1 MSLAVLHSRAIA
13 GASAP
18 SVTVECH
25 LANGLPAFTIVGLPE
40 AEVRESR
47 DRVRAALVHSGFDF
61 PARRITINLAPAD
74 LPKHSGRFDL
84 PIALGIL
91 AANGQLPKAGLSRF
105 ESVGE
110 LSLTGALKTVRG
122 VLTMAIAMESLDPP
136 RTLIVPRA
144 NAAEARLAGACKVI
158 AADSLVH
165 VLRLLRDGPDA
176 DDDHLQSKSI
186 KPSVVIE
193 HDLAEVRGQG
203 QAKRAI
209 EIAAAGQHHILLSG
223 PPGSGK
229 SMLARCLSG
238 IMPPMTHAEALSAAA
253 VQGLSGEFH
262 IAQWGVRPYQ
272 SPHHSASAAA
282 LVGGTGNPKPGEI
295 SLAHNGILFL
305 DELPEFNRQA
315 LEVLREPLETGVVT
329 ISRAQRRCEFPAR
342 FQLIGAMNPC
352 PCGYFGEPRCRCS
365 ADQIQRY
372 QHKLSGPFLDRVDL
386 QVHVSAVAASDLLK
400 PVAGESSAT
409 VKARVTAAREIQLAR
424 QGQANALLTPAQMDQ
439 HLALSD
445 EAAAFAGQA
454 MGRLNW
460 SARTF
465 HRVLKVARTIAD
477 LTHTV
482 TVEKNHV
489 AQAMQYR
496 PQMAH

>member
-1 MSLAVLHSRAIA
+1 MSLAVVHSRAIA

-91 AANGQLPKAGLSRF
+91 AANGQLPTTGLSRF

-122 VLTMAIAMESLDPP
+122 VLTMAIAMASLDPP

-144 NAAEARLAGACKVI
+144 NAAEARLAGGCTVI

-176 DDDHLQSKSI
+176 DDDHLQTKSI

-238 IMPPMTHAEALSAAA
+238 IMPPMTHDEALSAAA
-253 VQGLSGEFH
+253 VQGLSGEFN

-386 QVHVSAVAASDLLK
+386 QVHVSAVSANDLLK
-400 PVAGESSAT
+400 PISSESSAT
-409 VKARVTAAREIQLAR
+409 VKARVTAARELQLAR

-439 HLALSD
+439 YLALSD

-454 MGRLNW
+454 MSRLNW

>member
-1 MSLAVLHSRAIA
+1 MSLAVLHSRAIS

-61 PARRITINLAPAD
+61 PARRITVNLAPAD

-91 AANGQLPKAGLSRF
+91 AANGQLPLKGLSQI

-110 LSLTGALKTVRG
+110 LSLTGALKPVRG
-122 VLTMAIAMESLDPP
+122 VLTMAIAMQSLDPP
-136 RTLIVPRA
+136 RTLIVPKA
-144 NAAEARLAGACKVI
+144 NAAEASLAGACRI
-158 AADSLVH
+158 MAADSLVH
-165 VLRLLRDGPDA
+165 VLRLLRDGPDV
-176 DDDHLQSKSI
+176 DDVPLAPAK
-186 KPSVVIE
+186 KRMSVIQD
-193 HDLAEVRGQG
+193 HDLSEVRGQG

-238 IMPPMTHAEALSAAA
+238 IMPSMTHAEALSAAA
-253 VQGLSGEFH
+253 LQGLSGEFDINH
-262 IAQWGVRPYQ
+262 WGTRPFQ

-282 LVGGTGNPKPGEI
+282 LVGGTSNPRPGEI

-386 QVHVSAVAASDLLK
+386 QVHVSAVAAADLLK
-400 PVAGESSAT
+400 PATSESSR
-409 VKARVTAAREIQLAR
+409 VVRQRVEEARQIQLAR
-424 QGQANALLTPAQMDQ
+424 QGQANALLSPAQMDE
-439 HLALSD
+439 HLALTD
-445 EAAAFAGQA
+445 EAANFAGQA

-465 HRVLKVARTIAD
+465 HRVLKVARTVAD
-477 LTHTV
+477 LSHNV

-496 PQMAH
+496 PQLAK

>member
-91 AANGQLPKAGLSRF
+91 AANGQLPKTGLSRF

-122 VLTMAIAMESLDPP
+122 VLTMAIAMDSLDPP

-144 NAAEARLAGACKVI
+144 NAAEARLAGGCNVI
-158 AADSLVH
+158 GADSLVH
-165 VLRLLRDGPDA
+165 VLRLLRDGPGPDE
-176 DDDHLQSKSI
+176 DDLLI
-186 KPSVVIE
+186 KAVEPKAQIE

-253 VQGLSGEFH
+253 LQGLGGEFN
-262 IAQWGVRPYQ
+262 IAHWGVRPYQ
-272 SPHHSASAAA
+272 APHHSASAAA
-282 LVGGTGNPKPGEI
+282 LVGGTCQIPK
-295 SLAHNGILFL
+295 
-305 DELPEFNRQA
+305 
-315 LEVLREPLETGVVT
+315 
-329 ISRAQRRCEFPAR
+329 
-342 FQLIGAMNPC
+342 
-352 PCGYFGEPRCRCS
+352 
-365 ADQIQRY
+365 
-372 QHKLSGPFLDRVDL
+372 
-386 QVHVSAVAASDLLK
+386 
-400 PVAGESSAT
+400 
-409 VKARVTAAREIQLAR
+409 
-424 QGQANALLTPAQMDQ
+424 
-439 HLALSD
+439 
-445 EAAAFAGQA
+445 
-454 MGRLNW
+454 
-460 SARTF
+460 
-465 HRVLKVARTIAD
+465 
-477 LTHTV
+477 
-482 TVEKNHV
+482 
-489 AQAMQYR
+489 
-496 PQMAH
+496 